1 MRSSVACCDSLL
13 ISHPNP
19 HFHCIYTKCNCMSE
33 ILYFFSSICNKVWL
47 SSFQWDE
54 SRSWMEIFDRMKRS
68 LKSDQIARINFSL
81 FSSIF
86 ISRKLEILW
95 WLELHQSLWTIKCP
109 WGWTVIARMIEQKV
123 ERALGF
129 LFRLLL
135 YEWKINYFYYLGHS

>member
-1 MRSSVACCDSLL
+1 MLWQNLL

-19 HFHCIYTKCNCMSE
+19 HFHCIYTKCNCMAE
-33 ILYFFSSICNKVWL
+33 ILYFFFSLCNKVWL

-68 LKSDQIARINFSL
+68 LKSDQIARINFPP

-109 WGWTVIARMIEQKV
+109 WGQTVIARMIKQKV
-123 ERALGF
+123 GRALDFLFPGVFYVNEKLFF
-129 LFRLLL
+129 LFRSQL
-135 YEWKINYFYYLGHS
+135 I